1 VRIFTWALCVLITIA
16 FLSAAFFKFI
26 GAPMEVQAFNLFGLP
41 LWFMYVIAVVEVVS
55 GIGVLVPRY
64 SAIAAALA
72 ACNMAGA
79 LVMHLTHGQTAA
91 AFVPFVLLVSSIAV
105 VFLRGGIRQLASLKA
120 G

>member
-1 VRIFTWALCVLITIA
+1 MSSSADHCPAYGQAALAAGAARRSRGFCPSIVR
-16 FLSAAFFKFI
+16 
-26 GAPMEVQAFNLFGLP
+26 
-41 LWFMYVIAVVEVVS
+41 IAVVEVVS